1 MKSVPIR
8 RIGIR
13 HSLFL
18 ECDRELVMLSGL
30 FSFALIFSAQ
40 EFKAT
45 IFGVVLWFLSL
56 YVLRLMAKADPLM
69 RYVYLRHRKY
79 AEYYPAHSTP
89 FRNNTNRQGKRY
101 S

>member
-1 MKSVPIR
+1 
-8 RIGIR
+8 
-13 HSLFL
+13 
-18 ECDRELVMLSGL
+18 MLSGL

-40 EFKAT
+40 DFKAT
-45 IFGVVLWFLSL
+45 IFGVVLWLLSL

-89 FRNNTNRQGKRY
+89 FRENTNKQGKRY